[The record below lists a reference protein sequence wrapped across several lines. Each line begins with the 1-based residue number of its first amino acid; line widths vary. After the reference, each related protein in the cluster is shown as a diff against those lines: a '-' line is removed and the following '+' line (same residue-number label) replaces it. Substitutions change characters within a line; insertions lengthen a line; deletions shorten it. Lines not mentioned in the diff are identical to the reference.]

1 MYITNVLSTL
11 TVANDKRH
19 LSMIIGDDVFR
30 FITEFLICNILAELN
45 LIYIGYLSSLVYI
58 GGHYVFLNV
67 STVICFSGGHS
78 SFRLFIHFFALSNNS

>member
-11 TVANDKRH
+11 TVANGKRH
-19 LSMIIGDDVFR
+19 LSMTIGDDVFR
-30 FITEFLICNILAELN
+30 FITESLICNIFAELI

-67 STVICFSGGHS
+67 STVICFSGGLS
-78 SFRLFIHFFALSNNS
+78 SFTLFIHFFALSNDS